1 MRKTLPA
8 VIILLE
14 LLFSAVAG
22 TQLANLASANFL
34 QPGVPEHTFEIRESG
49 NVIEKVGTDRI
60 QHNGTLYTFTE
71 DIFGSIVIFHND
83 MVIDGAGYSLQ
94 GNGTGTGIFLQGI
107 NNVTVK
113 NLRITNFT
121 VGIEVTWSSVGFGVD
136 SSNIVVQE
144 NTITNTEY
152 GIHAESPIN
161 LRVLENTICN
171 NKMGIFSYDFS
182 GLESHSIFV
191 YGNNISSNSIGI
203 ETHQIKSTVYHNNF
217 LNNTSQAN
225 ATKPYWYHWY
235 TTMWHDDRL
244 KEGNFW
250 SNYNGT
256 DANGDGIG
264 DTPYIVDANNTD
276 YYPLMKPISA
286 DSSKEPTSTP
296 SQTPKIQTEPFPV
309 TIVAV
314 TSASLAVFVA
324 VLVYFRKRNFKG
336 GTKALK
342 TRALVLALIGA
353 FLFLGAASTMPVN
366 TREPWEPAPLPEH
379 NLEIQVSGDI
389 VEVVKTDKIR
399 QNGSVYTFT
408 ENVFGNIAVFCD
420 NIVIDGAGHSLQGNG
435 KGIGF
440 FLQERNNVTIKNARV
455 SNFYAG
461 IDLTW
466 LWLGKKDTNNF
477 LQGNIIENNTYGI
490 MSSLSGGTTILENI
504 ISNNEVGISIFCLDY
519 LFVSGNHISNNAEG
533 IKIIDGKG
541 NVYNNNFIN
550 NTLQVNC
557 DPDSDPSQYYGKIS
571 VIHWHSN
578 YWSDYSGVDVNN
590 NGVSDAPY
598 IIDGYNQDD
607 YPLMAAIKISTLK
620 PSLRILSPE
629 NKIYDTG
636 NIQLNFTVNEFVSQ
650 IIYSLDGKENVT
662 ISGNTTLTGLA
673 NGDHNLTIYAKDEA
687 GNVGTS
693 EITYFRI
700 DVPFPTILVIAASGA
715 SGAVVGIGLLVYF
728 THVKRSKR
736 SY

>member
-1 MRKTLPA
+1 MKVAVMRKTLPA

-34 QPGVPEHTFEIRESG
+34 QPDVPEHTFEIKESG

-60 QHNGTLYTFTE
+60 QRNGTLYTFTE
-71 DIFGSIVIFHND
+71 DIFGSIVIFHNN

-121 VGIEVTWSSVGFGVD
+121 VGIEVTWSSVAFGVD
-136 SSNIVVQE
+136 SSNIVVQG

-161 LRVLENTICN
+161 LRVLENTISN

-182 GLESHSIFV
+182 GLESHGIFV
-191 YGNNISSNSIGI
+191 YGNNISSNSVGI

-225 ATKPYWYHWY
+225 ATKPYWYYWY
-235 TTMWHDDRL
+235 TTMWHDYSL

-276 YYPLMKPISA
+276 HYPLMKPISA

-296 SQTPKIQTEPFPV
+296 SQTPKIEPEPFSI
-309 TIVAV
+309 TLVAV
-314 TSASLAVFVA
+314 TSGLLAVVVA
-324 VLVYFRKRNFKG
+324 VFLVYFRKRNFKG

-342 TRALVLALIGA
+342 TRALVLTLIWA
-353 FLFLGAASTMPVN
+353 FLFLGVANTMLVN
-366 TREPWEPAPLPEH
+366 AREPWEPAPLPEH
-379 NLEIQVSGDI
+379 TLEIQSSGGVVEI
-389 VEVVKTDKIR
+389 VRTDKIR

-408 ENVFGNIAVFCD
+408 EDVFGNIAVFCD

-435 KGIGF
+435 TGTGF
-440 FLQERNNVTIKNARV
+440 FLQERNNVTIRNVRIN
-455 SNFYAG
+455 NFSVG

-466 LWLGKKDTNNF
+466 LWLGKKDANNVF
-477 LQGNIIENNTYGI
+477 QGNIITHNTYGI
-490 MSSLSGGTTILENI
+490 MCDLTGNATILENT
-504 ISNNEVGISIFCLDY
+504 ISNNEIGISCFSSSI
-519 LFVSGNHISNNAEG
+519 FVSGNNISNNGQG
-533 IKIIDGKG
+533 IRIIISDGS
-541 NVYNNNFIN
+541 VYHNSFIN
-550 NTLQVNC
+550 NTLQVNF
-557 DPDSDPSQYYGKIS
+557 DPDSAYGRLPSTIVWDKDSDKKG
-571 VIHWHSN
+571 N
-578 YWSDYSGVDVNN
+578 YWSDY
-590 NGVSDAPY
+590 NGTDSNGDAIGDTPY
-598 IIDGYNQDD
+598 VIYENHTDR
-607 YPLMAAIKISTLK
+607 YPLVTPWGPPAIFVIH
-620 PSLRILSPE
+620 PE
-629 NKIYDTG
+629 NVAYATSVP
-636 NIQLNFTVNEFVSQ
+636 LNFTVSKSTLWMG
-650 IIYSLDGKENVT
+650 YSLDGQDNVT
-662 ISGNTTLTGLA
+662 ITGNITLTGLA
-673 NGDHNLTIYAKDEA
+673 GGLHNITFYATDIYGSVGASETIHFSIE
-687 GNVGTS
+687 T
-693 EITYFRI
+693 
-700 DVPFPTILVIAASGA
+700 FPTTLVIAS
-715 SGAVVGIGLLVYF
+715 AVSVAIACIGLLVYF
-728 THVKRSKR
+728 KKRNH
-736 SY
+736 